1 MMYDTPIDFYEAIAD
16 DITQVLIQLVSER
29 GHGKSTSLRTIVDY
43 CKKKHP
49 ELMFQI
55 FDLSQSWWHCAPVE
69 HRQHVTIENLN
80 ANKIQNITDCV
91 YEIGSLSQEDRRAFV
106 GTVVKQHWDQR
117 YRLKMEDPEEL
128 KKLPWVI
135 FVFEESNIYF
145 GSYSLR
151 KNDLFTP
158 VFQDFVSVGRNYKL
172 GAFLVCTAEVGE
184 MSPSLRRRSRKIYG
198 RVESE
203 SDLSTIRRRDKNR
216 ETKIAD
222 LVITMSRFQ
231 FIYEGDRVYG
241 PTKIPDIVT
250 HTPQDYEVVP
260 LVQSQPQGSGFDA
273 SWWIKFG
280 TGIGITLLAVHWLM
294 NYRW

>member
-1 MMYDTPIDFYEAIAD
+1 MYDTQTDFYEGIAD

-49 ELMFQI
+49 ELVFQI

-69 HRQHVTIENLN
+69 HRQHVTVENLN
-80 ANKIQNITDCV
+80 ANKIQNIADCV
-91 YEIGSLSQEDRRAFV
+91 YEIGALSQEDRRAFV
-106 GTVVKQHWDQR
+106 GTVIQQHWNQR
-117 YRLKMEDPEEL
+117 YRLKMENPEEL
-128 KKLPWVI
+128 KKLPWII

-151 KNDLFTP
+151 TNDQFTP
-158 VFQDFVSVGRNYKL
+158 IFNDFISVGRNYKL
-172 GAFLVCTAEVGE
+172 GAFLVATAEVGE

-203 SDLSTIRRRDKNR
+203 SDLSKIRRRDKNR
-216 ETKIAD
+216 DVKVAD
-222 LVITMSRFQ
+222 LVMTMPRFH

-241 PTKIPDIVT
+241 PTQIPDVVKN
-250 HTPQDYEVVP
+250 TPKDYVIEP
-260 LVQSQPQGSGFDA
+260 LVQPQPQSIQFDA
-273 SWWIKFG
+273 SWWIQF
-280 TGIGITLLAVHWLM
+280 GIGAGIVALAVHWLI
-294 NYRW
+294 NFK

>member
-1 MMYDTPIDFYEAIAD
+1 MYDSETRLYEAITD
-16 DITQVLIQLVSER
+16 DIIQVLIQLVSER

-49 ELMFQI
+49 ELVFQI

-69 HRQHVTIENLN
+69 HRQHVTVENLN
-80 ANKIQNITDCV
+80 ANRIQNIADCV

-117 YRLKMEDPEEL
+117 YRLKMENPDEL

-151 KNDLFTP
+151 TNDEFTP
-158 VFQDFVSVGRNYKL
+158 IFQDFVSVGRNYKL

-203 SDLSTIRRRDKNR
+203 SDLSKIRRRDKNR
-216 ETKIAD
+216 EVKVSD
-222 LVITMSRFQ
+222 LVMTMPRFH
-231 FIYEGDRVYG
+231 FIYDGDRVYG

-250 HTPQDYEVVP
+250 KTPTDYVDTP
-260 LVQSQPQGSGFDA
+260 LVQPQTQTPTFDA
-273 SWWIKFG
+273 SWWLKFG
-280 TGIGITLLAVHWLM
+280 LGVGITASVIHWLLTFK
-294 NYRW
+294 